1 MANQLTVNGKS
12 IRINPNDSSRI
23 EYWHEGAGKWMDDGG
38 VPGNIEDMDYDDKS
52 KARVILYMT
61 NGKKYSKDVFGG
73 STYEIKE
80 KAPKKEPEERESKHK
95 EGFSIFGKKSKDSY
109 SSTDFSEPQATSKKK
124 WPWWV
129 YVLISPFWL
138 IWMIIVVIWKIV
150 KFIWNRL

>member
-1 MANQLTVNGKS
+1 MANELNVNGKS

-38 VPGNIEDMDYDDKS
+38 VPGNIKDMDYHPSS
-52 KARVILYMT
+52 KAHVILYMT
-61 NGKKYSKDVFGG
+61 NGKKYSRDIYDGTT
-73 STYEIKE
+73 SEIKE
-80 KAPKKEPEERESKHK
+80 KAPKREREERESNHK
-95 EGFSIFGKKSKDSY
+95 EGFSLFGKKSNDSY
-109 SSTDFSEPQATSKKK
+109 SSPDFSAPQSSSKRK

-129 YVLISPFWL
+129 YVIVSPFWL

>member
-38 VPGNIEDMDYDDKS
+38 VPGNIKDMDYHPS
-52 KARVILYMT
+52 S
-61 NGKKYSKDVFGG
+61 KKYSRDIYDGTT
-73 STYEIKE
+73 SEIKE
-80 KAPKKEPEERESKHK
+80 KAPKREREERESNHK
-95 EGFSIFGKKSKDSY
+95 EGFSLFGKKSNDSF
-109 SSTDFSEPQATSKKK
+109 SSPDFSAPQSSSKRK

-129 YVLISPFWL
+129 YVIVSPFWL

>member
-23 EYWHEGAGKWMDDGG
+23 EYWNEGANKWMDDGG
-38 VPGNIEDMDYDDKS
+38 VPGNIQDMGYDDKS
-52 KARVILYMT
+52 KAHVILYMT
-61 NGKKYSKDVFGG
+61 NGKKYRRDVFEGG
-73 STYEIKE
+73 TSEIKE
-80 KAPKKEPEERESKHK
+80 KEPKKEPKERESKHK
-95 EGFSIFGKKSKDSY
+95 EGFSLFGRKSKDSY
-109 SSTDFSEPQATSKKK
+109 SSPEFSTPQATLSKD

-129 YVLISPFWL
+129 YIIVSPFWL